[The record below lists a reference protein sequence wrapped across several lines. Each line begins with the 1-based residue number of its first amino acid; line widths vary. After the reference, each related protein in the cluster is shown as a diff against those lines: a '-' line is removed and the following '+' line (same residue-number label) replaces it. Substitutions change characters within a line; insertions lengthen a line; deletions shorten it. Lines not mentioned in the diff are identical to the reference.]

1 MPVTKS
7 ASKKLRK
14 DRKREL
20 QNKKQKNLLKNA
32 FKKALKNPSTT
43 NIIFATKLVDKAA
56 KNRII
61 HKNKAGRFKSK
72 LAKVQGKQNKKT
84 ATTESRKKGKRRNS
98 VPQK

>member
-32 FKKALKNPSTT
+32 FKKALKNPSAT

-72 LAKVQGKQNKKT
+72 LAKLRPKGRNKSQSKT
-84 ATTESRKKGKRRNS
+84 LKKSSK
-98 VPQK
+98 K